1 MTVGG
6 LVGFAVVAILLVTTL
21 SLAGAAAVAVAILC
35 ERLRRAGP
43 ATERSAAA
51 WALVA
56 PVALTAAVVAVLA
69 IRGSGRIDHCI
80 GHTHHAHLCLVHGAA
95 WLQRPWA
102 VALAVASGSAV
113 LLRIARAALRRL
125 RTQRATREIRRV
137 TEPGDRVR
145 IAPSDRVFC
154 FIAGWR
160 QPTVF
165 VSSRAWSALSEDERD
180 AVVAHE
186 QAHAAQGDL
195 WFGAIADVASACAA
209 PLVGAWLHAQFI
221 DASERLCDL
230 RAGEYTAPETV
241 ASALVR
247 MCRAG
252 QLQHVPAG
260 FPPAPEALER
270 RIRAVL
276 GRGTAGSVLGA
287 GAWCLALALSLA
299 SAVFGPELH
308 HALETLLG

>member
-1 MTVGG
+1 VTVGG

-21 SLAGAAAVAVAILC
+21 SLAGAATVAILR

-56 PVALTAAVVAVLA
+56 PVALTAAVVAALA

-102 VALAVASGSAV
+102 VALAVASANAV
-113 LLRIARAALRRL
+113 LLRIARTALRRL
-125 RTQRATREIRRV
+125 RTRRAIREIHRV
-137 TEPGDRVR
+137 TQPGDRVR

-154 FIAGWR
+154 FVAGWR

-180 AVVAHE
+180 AVIAHE

-195 WFGAIADVASACAA
+195 WFGVIADVASACAA
-209 PLVGAWLHAQFI
+209 PLVGAWLHARLI

-230 RAGEYTAPETV
+230 RAGERTTPETV
-241 ASALVR
+241 ASALLR

-276 GRGTAGSVLGA
+276 ERGAAGSALGA

-299 SAVFGPELH
+299 SAVLGPELH